1 MVKTREDDEYSKA
14 FNEGAPDADKLT
26 EGATETPAVAMVI
39 APEPEAE
46 TAEAMEG
53 AEGGAEAMPAEEAP
67 AEDMP
72 AEDMPS
78 EDATADAMP
87 AEDAG
92 EAMADMPDE
101 ELSPEDL
108 QRKKSWEGRLRKRE
122 EELAAR
128 EAALSEKPEES
139 PAAESAV
146 ESVSTDG
153 EAIRQVLARATEIAQ
168 SPDFDSMVASAV
180 EDFGVDIVAMF
191 AAIGAKVAGK
201 TESAIVDDFGKA
213 VTHKIDS
220 VIQDMNSA
228 FGMMHTEM
236 IRTVLDDV
244 EEIANGQDFMTWKD
258 GLDEAGKAEAERV
271 VTSGTPSQVVRL
283 LRKYKADMS
292 SKDQAQSDDMDA
304 NMGVRSASPVRI
316 PARAAAGTED
326 EYLAA
331 WKAL

>member
-26 EGATETPAVAMVI
+26 EGATETPAVAVVI
-39 APEPEAE
+39 APDPEAE
-46 TAEAMEG
+46 MAEAMEG
-53 AEGGAEAMPAEEAP
+53 AEGGAEDMPTEEAPVEDMPAEDMPAEEAP
-67 AEDMP
+67 AED
-72 AEDMPS
+72 
-78 EDATADAMP
+78 MP

-128 EAALSEKPEES
+128 EAALSEKPEEA
-139 PAAESAV
+139 PV

-153 EAIRQVLARATEIAQ
+153 EAISQVLARATEIAQ
-168 SPDFDSMVASAV
+168 SPEFDSMVASAV

-213 VTHKIDS
+213 VTHKIEG

-244 EEIANGQDFMTWKD
+244 EEIANSPDFMAWKD

-283 LRKYKADMS
+283 LRKYKSDMS